1 MIVDTGSGITAFP
14 CRGCGSK
21 DCGAGYHTD
30 ALFDDTESET
40 FARITD
46 RDDCVLGTY
55 RDKGEGEGE
64 CRVSMSYQEGSMW
77 RAYEAEDLA
86 YAGGPHGSPLR
97 LREDEDEDEDEDDA
111 SSYSFR
117 ARFGCQTKI
126 TGLFITQ
133 LADGIAG
140 MENSPSSLWRQMYDS
155 DAIASKIFSMCF
167 ARPDLAGV
175 DGTLAGAMTLG
186 GINAALHGGGRRDEG
201 GGEFGHDLYYAEDTS
216 GGGGWY
222 NVRVRAM
229 YLRSGGGDSVIPP
242 LAKVIL
248 DEDDPGYDPNGPAP
262 PSVVRIDAPERA
274 MNRGG
279 VIVDSGT
286 TDSYFQSNLS
296 TPFKDAWRKVVG
308 SDPPKG
314 RDNVRLTDEQVRAL
328 PTLLIQL
335 HASSAVLP
343 DDPIERMGLDP
354 TVEPGLA
361 GSVDPENPRDVLLAM
376 PPAHYMERRSSHGDH
391 SSFSM
396 HVHFTESSGGV
407 LGANLMRGHDVVFD
421 VENGRVGFA
430 ESDCDYDRATQEQQL
445 ERE

>member
-1 MIVDTGSGITAFP
+1 MTSDCVDLWVGSPVPQRQTVIVDTGSGITAFP
-14 CRGCGSK
+14 CGECGS
-21 DCGAGYHTD
+21 DCGGGYHTD
-30 ALFDDTESET
+30 AIFDDTESDT
-40 FARITD
+40 FTRITD
-46 RDDCVLGTY
+46 RDDCALGTY
-55 RDKGEGEGE
+55 RKGEGE
-64 CRVSMSYQEGSMW
+64 CRISMSYQEGSMW

-97 LREDEDEDEDEDDA
+97 LREDEDDA

-155 DAIASKIFSMCF
+155 KAIASKIFSMCF

-314 RDNVRLTDEQVRAL
+314 RDNVHLTDEQRVRN
-328 PTLLIQL
+328 
-335 HASSAVLP
+335 SSAGDL
-343 DDPIERMGLDP
+343 IKRLWLDP
-354 TVEPGLA
+354 TQEPGL
-361 GSVDPENPRDVLLAM
+361 
-376 PPAHYMERRSSHGDH
+376 
-391 SSFSM
+391 
-396 HVHFTESSGGV
+396 
-407 LGANLMRGHDVVFD
+407 
-421 VENGRVGFA
+421 
-430 ESDCDYDRATQEQQL
+430 
-445 ERE
+445 